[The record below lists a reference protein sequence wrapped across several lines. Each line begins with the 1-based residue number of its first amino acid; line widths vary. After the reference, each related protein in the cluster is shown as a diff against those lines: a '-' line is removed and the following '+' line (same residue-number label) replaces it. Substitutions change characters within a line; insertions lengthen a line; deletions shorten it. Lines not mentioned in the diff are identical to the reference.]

1 MTGYSSKEEINDSI
15 LAMFKEALYEYD
27 KTGKVSIADKF
38 CKAVRLSV
46 VSGDDEIIL
55 FKQKE

>member
-1 MTGYSSKEEINDSI
+1 
-15 LAMFKEALYEYD
+15 MFKEAFDEYD

-38 CKAVRLSV
+38 CEAVRS
-46 VSGDDEIIL
+46 SMAIGDDEIIL